1 MRRSTSFLTAVVLAG
16 LFTSLAVAGVYLEG
30 KSSTD
35 KETSKMY
42 MSQNAMRMEVSGS
55 DGDNVIIYRG
65 DKDLCWIIK
74 QIEGSYF
81 TITRADI
88 EKIGTM
94 VADTKEMINQ
104 QMQQLTPEQKEQ
116 MKQAVE
122 SMKNMPPAQR
132 EMMMKMLPDFMKDAM
147 EAEDGQSAAPAKKMY
162 NKTKSSVN
170 VNGFSATQY
179 TVTKGSQ
186 KLEEIYMAK
195 LSSVGLSKSDV
206 QIIEKFADFMRA
218 ITKMAG
224 QEDSFFSL
232 SLNEQEKTF
241 GFAGVPV

>member
-1 MRRSTSFLTAVVLAG
+1 
-16 LFTSLAVAGVYLEG
+16 
-30 KSSTD
+30 
-35 KETSKMY
+35 
-42 MSQNAMRMEVSGS
+42 
-55 DGDNVIIYRG
+55 
-65 DKDLCWIIK
+65 
-74 QIEGSYF
+74 
-81 TITRADI
+81 
-88 EKIGTM
+88 
-94 VADTKEMINQ
+94 
-104 QMQQLTPEQKEQ
+104 QQLTPEQKEQ

-147 EAEDGQSAAPAKKMY
+147 EAEEGQSAAPAKKMY

-241 GFAGVPV
+241 GFAGVPVKSLIYAANGSVDSSNEITKIEKRSLSDALFNVGSDLKEKKNPMDQMQQMDKMKQMDQMKQMQ